1 MLGFRWLARAAW
13 VAVLA
18 LMFLCGMEME
28 ALARAGSGGSAG
40 SRGSRPMS
48 PPSRSYSAP
57 SQSQPSQQQRQY
69 APGPPPASP
78 SRSPFWHGLAGGLLG
93 GLIGGMLF
101 RSLGFGGPGMGG
113 WGGPGLFDLILI
125 GALLYGIYW
134 FVVKR
139 KRMASGPASYSSYQ
153 SVSQAAEPVRVE
165 AQGVA
170 YQEDA
175 TDQNVLIGLSHIQQ
189 MDPGFQLEGFKEE
202 AMDIFFKIQAAW
214 AQRDMAQARQFL
226 TEEMFMI
233 LQKQVEDLRAQGRI
247 NKLENV
253 AVRTV
258 EPVEVW
264 QESGQDFI
272 TVRIR
277 ANLLDYT
284 VDESTGRLV
293 SGSDRDPVKFE
304 EYWTFTRQV
313 GPHSWKLSAITQV

>member
-1 MLGFRWLARAAW
+1 MLGPRWLARASF
-13 VAVLA
+13 VAVLT
-18 LMFLCGMEME
+18 LLLLWGMEME
-28 ALARAGSGGSAG
+28 VLARAGAGGSAG

-57 SQSQPSQQQRQY
+57 SPSQPSQQQRQY
-69 APGPPPASP
+69 APGPPAASP

-101 RSLGFGGPGMGG
+101 RSLGFAGPGMGG

-139 KRMASGPASYSSYQ
+139 KRMASGEASYSSYQ
-153 SVSQAAEPVRVE
+153 SSSQAAEPVGVV
-165 AQGVA
+165 AQGVG
-170 YQEDA
+170 YQEDT
-175 TDQNVLIGLSHIQQ
+175 TDQDVLMGLSYIQQ
-189 MDPGFQLEGFKEE
+189 MDPGFRLEGFKEE

-214 AQRDMAQARQFL
+214 AQRDMAQARELL

-233 LQKQVEDLRAQGRI
+233 LQKQVEELRAQGRI
-247 NKLENV
+247 NRLENV
-253 AVRTV
+253 AVRAV

-284 VDESTGRLV
+284 VDEATGRLV

-304 EYWTFTRQV
+304 EYWTFARRV
-313 GPHSWKLSAITQV
+313 GPNPWRLSAISQV

>member
-1 MLGFRWLARAAW
+1 MAGLKWPGRIAGVAA
-13 VAVLA
+13 LT
-18 LMFLCGMEME
+18 LLFFCGMEME
-28 ALARAGSGGSAG
+28 VLARAGAGGSAG

-57 SQSQPSQQQRQY
+57 APSQPSQQQRQY
-69 APGPPPASP
+69 APSPPPASP
-78 SRSPFWHGLAGGLLG
+78 SRSPFWHGLAGGLMG

-139 KRMASGPASYSSYQ
+139 RRVASGAVSYSSYQ
-153 SVSQAAEPVRVE
+153 SSSQAAEPVTV
-165 AQGVA
+165 AAHGVPC
-170 YQEDA
+170 EEEA
-175 TDQNVLIGLSHIQQ
+175 TDQDVLIGLSHIQQ
-189 MDPGFQLEGFKEE
+189 MDPGFQLESFKEQ

-214 AQRDMAQARQFL
+214 AQRDMTQARGFL
-226 TEEMFMI
+226 TEEMFVV

-253 AVRTV
+253 AVRAV

-313 GPHSWKLSAITQV
+313 GPNSWMLSAITQV